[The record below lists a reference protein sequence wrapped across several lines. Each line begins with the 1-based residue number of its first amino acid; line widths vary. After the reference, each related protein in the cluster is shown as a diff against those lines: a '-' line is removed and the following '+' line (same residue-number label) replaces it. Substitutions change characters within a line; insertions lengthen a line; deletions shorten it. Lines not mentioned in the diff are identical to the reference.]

1 MQSPERFDLPE
12 SKRATLRKE
21 PTPRASV
28 AATILSTAQRFCVY
42 GKCGSCSCRPGS
54 LIRTVNSKQV
64 NRRMGEGAK
73 NQPNLF
79 DLGFLNVMNAKTP
92 RRANP
97 VLAGKGATAK
107 RRRRDARGNGDTDP
121 HEERGERKPQ
131 GDDPQVVT
139 TEEARAIKY
148 ARSWTE
154 RQRGFGWLGR
164 RNTVRLFKHLYR
176 MYIFT
181 QQPQCCRTR
190 RKQMRRA
197 TSEPY

>member
-1 MQSPERFDLPE
+1 MTADSGLSAKETGAPIQRRINAGRTRTPKHRNGSHALVQSPERFDLPE

-64 NRRMGEGAK
+64 DRRMGEGAK

-79 DLGFLNVMNAKTP
+79 DLGFLNVINAKTP
-92 RRANP
+92 RRAKP

-107 RRRRDARGNGDTDP
+107 RRRSRKRR
-121 HEERGERKPQ
+121 ERERRHGP
-131 GDDPQVVT
+131 P
-139 TEEARAIKY
+139 
-148 ARSWTE
+148 
-154 RQRGFGWLGR
+154 
-164 RNTVRLFKHLYR
+164 
-176 MYIFT
+176 
-181 QQPQCCRTR
+181 
-190 RKQMRRA
+190 
-197 TSEPY
+197 